1 MKDSIERIFSDENIA
16 FIKPTLDVHTL
27 GLSSAAEFLKELGYN
42 VIIAPPEIE
51 SIIQYINVEDNWE
64 KLYRWIKNNKIVHI
78 GFSFRLEPEIGAKLF
93 IQLYFRLRDNNLL
106 KEQGGVIRKIYF
118 SGLESTNKIIFD
130 TCSDRVIYFKGGESP
145 EFFLNKIGV
154 PEAEINSK
162 IKFFTEYDKNRDF
175 LAELLFKKNEYNQF
189 IKEKNY
195 NYPEFGKE
203 NDNLIKRLTYAQK
216 SNQLPLIRAHVG
228 PYMENRE
235 QALKL
240 FSAWIKELK
249 EAGYLDILSIGSSQ
263 LTQSNFEEDW
273 SGKLNGGGVPINSR
287 YEFYDIMQEAKP
299 MLVRTYAG
307 CKNLLN
313 LAQIYEKYLN
323 IAWHALSFWWFNKL
337 DGRGP
342 LDLLENLTQTF
353 NTIKYIAKTNKP
365 LEANVSHHFAFR
377 GSDDISYIIS
387 SYLSAKAAKQLGI
400 KYFIFQNMLNTPNIT
415 WGINDIS
422 KARAAL
428 YLLKTLEDDSFKIIY
443 QPRAGLSYFS
453 PDMEIAKKQLMK
465 VTMLMDDVEYNNQN
479 SPSII
484 HVVGYSEGQFLENPE
499 VVNESIKITLY
510 TLMQYRKIKNSESL
524 LSKSELEEIQEKFNY
539 FISESLVII
548 KYLESNYAN
557 LYSPAG
563 FYEIFRDGLFPT
575 PYLWAEREKYRKAVS
590 LKTKYMNGGIFLVNE
605 MGKRINSMERIEL
618 LKNQIAE

>member
-499 VVNESIKITLY
+499 VVNESIKITLI
-510 TLMQYRKIKNSESL
+510 L
-524 LSKSELEEIQEKFNY
+524 
-539 FISESLVII
+539 
-548 KYLESNYAN
+548 
-557 LYSPAG
+557 
-563 FYEIFRDGLFPT
+563 
-575 PYLWAEREKYRKAVS
+575 
-590 LKTKYMNGGIFLVNE
+590 
-605 MGKRINSMERIEL
+605 
-618 LKNQIAE
+618 